1 MWMRNKFHTWVQ
13 NEIIKES
20 QNKLDMKAIKK
31 LNVSEKLERK
41 LLQNKTY
48 SPMWMTMQRK
58 TDWKWDIDYDD
69 DELDGK
75 RV

>member
-1 MWMRNKFHTWVQ
+1 M
-13 NEIIKES
+13 KES

-31 LNVSEKLERK
+31 LNVSEKLEKK

-48 SPMWMTMQRK
+48 GSMWMTMQRK
-58 TDWKWDIDYDD
+58 ADWKWDLDDDD